1 MQLTKI
7 LLHSCNAFQESN
19 KSHHHRRL
27 LIPRPHTH
35 QSSKR
40 PYSTYNG
47 QRNKQRGGDPGATQ
61 RHASTKNASRRELDV
76 KGILDLKGKWIKQE
90 EEEEEEER
98 ETESKERERER
109 RNRDARKPNPVG
121 VAFRAPTKP

>member
-7 LLHSCNAFQESN
+7 LLHSCNAFQASN
-19 KSHHHRRL
+19 KSHHDRRL

-47 QRNKQRGGDPGATQ
+47 QRNKQQGGDPGATQ

-76 KGILDLKGKWIKQE
+76 KGILDLKGKWKKP
-90 EEEEEEER
+90 R
-98 ETESKERERER
+98 RKRRRRRRARDKRAKRER
-109 RNRDARKPNPVG
+109 
-121 VAFRAPTKP
+121 